1 MIDWLI
7 VWGVTQAAGSLVRSV
22 MQELAIEG
30 AKDYGKEF
38 FKNSLGKVLHLPEKD
53 IQKEAYGKAMKE
65 FLELFQQQLEMA
77 NLEDDQIKNFEKPL
91 KTFIKDDQVK
101 PILGDAF
108 DIDCQVL
115 DTFTLAQ
122 SWQRLNLPPLPA
134 EFNWEKLGKF
144 YLRKTQEIIENSE
157 KLRAVFLVKLQDRD
171 SQNIQEIAGV
181 KTDYNLDNYGE
192 GLKKEYGHLKLECL
206 DTTTYEQIKL
216 WRMFVPQNVRRCKQ
230 FIPQL
235 YELPKEVLQELVDR
249 GEITQAELEQ
259 IQAELER
266 KRREYVN
273 EKLDPVLN
281 IVNSSEYRR
290 TVILGDPGAG
300 KSSLLQ
306 YLALNWAEKKLSQR
320 VLLPLPLLIELR
332 IYARDKDEKKCQNI
346 LEFFHQGNLICHLN
360 QLALDDKLN
369 KGQVLVLFDGL
380 DEVFNPQLREE
391 IVTDIKRFSIE
402 YPQVQIIVTS
412 RWLGYKAEEL
422 NHAGFEHFMI
432 QDLDKDQI
440 EDFIQR
446 WHDLAFENR
455 DDKPQKQERLQKAI
469 KESKAIRE
477 LAGNPLLLTMMA
489 ILNRTQELPRD
500 RSKLYEKASE
510 VLLHQWDFETK
521 EGLIDPEL
529 KKYLYNI
536 DLRDKRDI
544 LRLVASAIQAG
555 EKGLAANLIYKEELE
570 NILTQYL
577 QGTGINKRDAS
588 DLTDLIIKQLRY
600 RNFILCSLGGNAFA
614 FVHRTFLEYFC
625 ACEFYEKFKNRGLP
639 DGIPLEDLKTKVF
652 GEHYSDPVWKEVL
665 CLLMG
670 MLSAEFPKE
679 IAEELINYL
688 IDIEEKDHEF
698 SYLFLAAD
706 CYGELRNQS
715 IYIELSQRLLNSL
728 QSLTKLSYS
737 YADTDFKEKPV
748 AKIGNIWQDDP
759 TGWSVLQSIAI
770 EQHYWSGAREAVN
783 QLSRIAKIHSEALV
797 YLQEVAR
804 QGESAAGTAGQ
815 ALANYWRDNP
825 QTLPIIQQ
833 QANKG
838 KSEAIEAL
846 VTHWRDNPQTLPI
859 IQQLANKGESEAIE
873 ALVTHWRD
881 NPQTLPIIQ
890 QLANKG
896 EREIIELLRGLI
908 RIKIDSEIGA
918 IIKTILARKDLDS
931 DIKEEFRE
939 LLGRNNFRELR
950 NPDQDSQNKREQD
963 IQNKRGGG
971 GHFSTLRTKITDP
984 EILVKSLQDLGII
997 VKREADVRGGSNG
1010 QRVRAD
1016 IVAVLE
1022 GDYDLGWI
1030 RNTDG
1035 SFDLIADLWGVAQK
1049 HSQTELINSINQ
1061 KYAVNK
1067 TLKEVKERG
1076 LNQRDR

>member
-1 MIDWLI
+1 MVDPLI

-53 IQKEAYGKAMKE
+53 VQKEAYGKAMKE

-77 NLEDDQIKNFEKPL
+77 DLEDDQIKNFEKPL

-108 DIDCQVL
+108 DIDCQIL
-115 DTFTLAQ
+115 DTFRLAQ

-157 KLRAVFLVKLQDRD
+157 KLRAVFLVKLQNKD

-181 KTDYNLDNYGE
+181 KTDYNLDNYAE

-235 YELPKEVLQELVDR
+235 YESPKEGPQELVDR
-249 GEITQAELEQ
+249 GEITQAELE
-259 IQAELER
+259 R
-266 KRREYVN
+266 KRQEYVN
-273 EKLDPVLN
+273 EKLYPVLN
-281 IVNSSEYRR
+281 IVNSSEYPR

-306 YLALNWAEKKLSQR
+306 YLALNWAEKELSQR

-332 IYARDKDEKKCQNI
+332 IYARDKDEKKCKNI

-360 QLALDDKLN
+360 QLALDDKLK
-369 KGQVLVLFDGL
+369 KGQALVLFDGL

-391 IVTDIKRFSIE
+391 IVTDIKRFSIQ

-422 NHAGFEHFMI
+422 NHAGFDHFMI

-440 EDFIQR
+440 EDFIKR

-455 DDKPQKQERLQKAI
+455 DDKTQKQERLQKAI
-469 KESKAIRE
+469 KESKAIRQ

-544 LRLVASAIQAG
+544 LRLVASAMQAG

-570 NILTQYL
+570 NVLTQYL
-577 QGTGINKRDAS
+577 ERTEINKRVAS

-625 ACEFYEKFKNRGLP
+625 ACEFYERFKKRGLP
-639 DGIPLEDLKTKVF
+639 DGISLEDLKTKVF

-679 IAEELINYL
+679 IAEELISYL
-688 IDIEEKDHEF
+688 IDIEEEDQEF
-698 SYLFLAAD
+698 AYLFLAAD

-715 IYIELSQRLLNSL
+715 IYVELSQRLLDSL
-728 QSLTKLSYS
+728 QSLTKSSYR
-737 YADTDFKEKPV
+737 YADTDFKEKTV
-748 AKIGNIWQDDP
+748 AKIGAIWQDHR
-759 TGWSVLQSIAI
+759 TGWSVLQSIAT
-770 EQHYWSGAREAVN
+770 ERNVWYVQDQAVI

-797 YLQEVAR
+797 YLQEFAR
-804 QGESAAGTAGQ
+804 QGKSEAIQ
-815 ALANYWRDNP
+815 ALVTHWRDNP

-838 KSEAIEAL
+838 QSKAIEAL
-846 VTHWRDNPQTLPI
+846 ANHWRDNPQTLPI
-859 IQQLANKGESEAIE
+859 IQQQANKGEHRAIE
-873 ALVTHWRD
+873 ALANHWRD
-881 NPQTLPIIQ
+881 HAQTLPIIQ
-890 QLANKG
+890 QLANKAEG
-896 EREIIELLRGLI
+896 EIIGFLTALG
-908 RIKIDSEIGA
+908 RITNDSEIGA
-918 IIKTILARKDLDS
+918 IIETILARTDVDAK
-931 DIKEEFRE
+931 IKEGFQEF
-939 LLGRNNFRELR
+939 LYYSNFRDWR
-950 NPDQDSQNKREQD
+950 NPD
-963 IQNKRGGG
+963 
-971 GHFSTLRTKITDP
+971 
-984 EILVKSLQDLGII
+984 
-997 VKREADVRGGSNG
+997 
-1010 QRVRAD
+1010 
-1016 IVAVLE
+1016 
-1022 GDYDLGWI
+1022 
-1030 RNTDG
+1030 
-1035 SFDLIADLWGVAQK
+1035 
-1049 HSQTELINSINQ
+1049 
-1061 KYAVNK
+1061 
-1067 TLKEVKERG
+1067 
-1076 LNQRDR
+1076 

>member
-7 VWGVTQAAGSLVRSV
+7 VWGVTPAAGSLVLSV
-22 MQELAIEG
+22 MQELAKEG
-30 AKDYGKEF
+30 AKDYVKEF

-53 IQKEAYGKAMKE
+53 VQKEAYGKAMKE

-77 NLEDDQIKNFEKPL
+77 DLEDDQIKNFEKPL

-108 DIDCQVL
+108 DIDCQIL
-115 DTFTLAQ
+115 DTFRLAQ

-144 YLRKTQEIIENSE
+144 YLRKTQEIIQNSE
-157 KLRAVFLVKLQDRD
+157 KLRAVFLVKLQNKD

-181 KTDYNLDNYGE
+181 KTDYNLDNYAE

-216 WRMFVPQNVRRCKQ
+216 WRMFVPQNVRRYKRV
-230 FIPQL
+230 IPQL

-249 GEITQAELEQ
+249 GEITQAELE
-259 IQAELER
+259 R
-266 KRREYVN
+266 KRQEYVN
-273 EKLDPVLN
+273 EKLDSVLN
-281 IVNSSEYRR
+281 IVNSSEYPR
-290 TVILGDPGAG
+290 TVILGNPGAG

-306 YLALNWAEKKLSQR
+306 YLALNWAEKELSQR

-332 IYARDKDEKKCQNI
+332 IYARDKDEKKCKNI

-360 QLALDDKLN
+360 QLALDDKLK
-369 KGQVLVLFDGL
+369 KGQALVLFDGL
-380 DEVFNPQLREE
+380 DEVFNPQLRQE
-391 IVTDIKRFSIE
+391 IVTDIKRFSIQ
-402 YPQVQIIVTS
+402 YPQVPIIVTS

-422 NHAGFEHFMI
+422 NHAGFDHFMI

-440 EDFIQR
+440 EDFIKR

-455 DDKPQKQERLQKAI
+455 DDKTQKQERLQKAI

-544 LRLVASAIQAG
+544 LRLVASAMQAG

-570 NILTQYL
+570 NVLTQYL
-577 QGTGINKRDAS
+577 EKTGINKRVAS

-625 ACEFYEKFKNRGLP
+625 ACEFYERFKKRGLP
-639 DGIPLEDLKTKVF
+639 DGITLEELKTKVF
-652 GEHYSDPVWKEVL
+652 GEHCSDPVWKEVL

-679 IAEELINYL
+679 VAEELINYL
-688 IDIEEKDHEF
+688 IDMEEKDKGFAH
-698 SYLFLAAD
+698 LFLAAD

-715 IYIELSQRLLNSL
+715 IYVELSQRLLNQLERLYDKDISYYKKYDTGNRWGQREKNRDKSISCVVKNWQGDPNGWNML
-728 QSLTKLSYS
+728 QKIAQSAATSWRQQPIIDALVQIAQLY
-737 YADTDFKEKPV
+737 PV
-748 AKIGNIWQDDP
+748 ALSKI
-759 TGWSVLQSIAI
+759 
-770 EQHYWSGAREAVN
+770 
-783 QLSRIAKIHSEALV
+783 
-797 YLQEVAR
+797 QE
-804 QGESAAGTAGQ
+804 
-815 ALANYWRDNP
+815 LANR
-825 QTLPIIQQ
+825 
-833 QANKG
+833 G
-838 KSEAIEAL
+838 KSKAIEAL

-859 IQQLANKGESEAIE
+859 IQQQANKGEWKAIE
-873 ALVTHWRD
+873 ALVTYWRD

-890 QLANKG
+890 QLANKAEG
-896 EREIIELLRGLI
+896 EIIGLLTALA
-908 RIKIDSEIGA
+908 RITIDSEIGA
-918 IIKTILARKDLDS
+918 IIETILARTDVDAK
-931 DIKEEFRE
+931 IKEGFQEF
-939 LLGRNNFRELR
+939 LYYSNFRDWR
-950 NPDQDSQNKREQD
+950 NPD
-963 IQNKRGGG
+963 
-971 GHFSTLRTKITDP
+971 
-984 EILVKSLQDLGII
+984 
-997 VKREADVRGGSNG
+997 
-1010 QRVRAD
+1010 
-1016 IVAVLE
+1016 
-1022 GDYDLGWI
+1022 
-1030 RNTDG
+1030 
-1035 SFDLIADLWGVAQK
+1035 
-1049 HSQTELINSINQ
+1049 
-1061 KYAVNK
+1061 
-1067 TLKEVKERG
+1067 
-1076 LNQRDR
+1076 

>member
-7 VWGVTQAAGSLVRSV
+7 VWGVTQAAGPLVFSV

-53 IQKEAYGKAMKE
+53 VQKEAYGKAMKE

-144 YLRKTQEIIENSE
+144 YLRKTKEIIENSE
-157 KLRAVFLVKLQDRD
+157 KLRAVFLVKLQDKD

-266 KRREYVN
+266 KRREYLN

-281 IVNSSEYRR
+281 IINSSEYRR

-306 YLALNWAEKKLSQR
+306 YLALNWAEKELSQR
-320 VLLPLPLLIELR
+320 VLFPLPLLIELR
-332 IYARDKDEKKCQNI
+332 IYARDKDEKKCKNI

-360 QLALDDKLN
+360 QLALDDKLE
-369 KGQVLVLFDGL
+369 KGQALVLFDGL

-391 IVTDIKRFSIE
+391 IVTDIKRFSIQ
-402 YPQVQIIVTS
+402 YPQVPIIVTS

-432 QDLDKDQI
+432 QDLDQNQI

-544 LRLVASAIQAG
+544 LRLVASAIQAR

-577 QGTGINKRDAS
+577 QGTGINKRDAN

-670 MLSAEFPKE
+670 MLSSEFTKE
-679 IAEELINYL
+679 IAEELINSL
-688 IDIEEKDHEF
+688 IDMEEKDQEF
-698 SYLFLAAD
+698 AHLFLAAD

-715 IYIELSQRLLNSL
+715 IYVELSQRLLNQLERLYDKDIDYYEKYDPEKWWQQRGKIRGKSISCVVKNWQGDPNGWNML
-728 QSLTKLSYS
+728 QKIAQSATSWPEQAPIIDALVQIAQLY
-737 YADTDFKEKPV
+737 PV
-748 AKIGNIWQDDP
+748 ALSKIQELANKGK
-759 TGWSVLQSIAI
+759 SKAI
-770 EQHYWSGAREAVN
+770 
-783 QLSRIAKIHSEALV
+783 EALV
-797 YLQEVAR
+797 THWRDHHQTLPIIQQQANKS
-804 QGESAAGTAGQ
+804 ESEAIAALVTH
-815 ALANYWRDNP
+815 WRDNP

-838 KSEAIEAL
+838 E
-846 VTHWRDNPQTLPI
+846 
-859 IQQLANKGESEAIE
+859 G
-873 ALVTHWRD
+873 
-881 NPQTLPIIQ
+881 
-890 QLANKG
+890 
-896 EREIIELLRGLI
+896 EIIELLWGLS

-918 IIKTILARKDLDS
+918 IIETILARKDLDS
-931 DIKEEFRE
+931 DIKEKFRE

-950 NPDQDSQNKREQD
+950 NPDQDSQHE
-963 IQNKRGGG
+963 RGGG
-971 GHFSTLRTKITDP
+971 GHFSTLRTKITDA

-997 VKREADVRGGSNG
+997 VKREADVRGSSS
-1010 QRVRAD
+1010 QRVRVD

-1022 GDYDLGWI
+1022 GDYDLGWS

-1076 LNQRDR
+1076 LNKRDL

>member
-7 VWGVTQAAGSLVRSV
+7 VWGVTPAAGSLVLSV
-22 MQELAIEG
+22 MQELAKEG
-30 AKDYGKEF
+30 AKDYVKEF

-53 IQKEAYGKAMKE
+53 VQKEAYGKAMKE

-77 NLEDDQIKNFEKPL
+77 DLEDDQIKNFEKPL

-108 DIDCQVL
+108 DIDCQIL
-115 DTFTLAQ
+115 DTFRLAQ

-157 KLRAVFLVKLQDRD
+157 KLRAVFLVKLQNKD

-181 KTDYNLDNYGE
+181 KTDYNLDNYAE

-216 WRMFVPQNVRRCKQ
+216 WRMFVPQNVRRYKRV
-230 FIPQL
+230 IPQL

-249 GEITQAELEQ
+249 GEITQAELE
-259 IQAELER
+259 R
-266 KRREYVN
+266 KRQEYVN
-273 EKLDPVLN
+273 EKLDSVLN
-281 IVNSSEYRR
+281 IVNSSEYPR
-290 TVILGDPGAG
+290 TVILGNPGAG

-306 YLALNWAEKKLSQR
+306 YLALNWAEKELSQR

-332 IYARDKDEKKCQNI
+332 IYARDKDEKKCKNI

-360 QLALDDKLN
+360 QLALDDKLK
-369 KGQVLVLFDGL
+369 KGQALVLFDGL
-380 DEVFNPQLREE
+380 DEVFNPQLRQE
-391 IVTDIKRFSIE
+391 IVTDIKRFSIQ

-422 NHAGFEHFMI
+422 NHAGFDHFMI

-455 DDKPQKQERLQKAI
+455 DDKTQKQERLQKAI

-544 LRLVASAIQAG
+544 LRLVASAMQAG

-570 NILTQYL
+570 NVLTQYL
-577 QGTGINKRDAS
+577 EKTGINKRVAS

-625 ACEFYEKFKNRGLP
+625 ACEFYERFKKRGLP
-639 DGIPLEDLKTKVF
+639 DGITLEELKTKVF
-652 GEHYSDPVWKEVL
+652 GEHCSDPVWKEVL

-679 IAEELINYL
+679 VAEELINYL
-688 IDIEEKDHEF
+688 IDMEEKDKGFAH
-698 SYLFLAAD
+698 LFLAAD

-715 IYIELSQRLLNSL
+715 IYVELSQRLLNQLERLYDKDISYYKKYDTGNRWGQREKNRDKSISCVVKNWQGDPNGWNML
-728 QSLTKLSYS
+728 QKIAQSAATSWRQQPIIDALVQIAQLY
-737 YADTDFKEKPV
+737 PV
-748 AKIGNIWQDDP
+748 ALSKI
-759 TGWSVLQSIAI
+759 
-770 EQHYWSGAREAVN
+770 
-783 QLSRIAKIHSEALV
+783 
-797 YLQEVAR
+797 QE
-804 QGESAAGTAGQ
+804 
-815 ALANYWRDNP
+815 LANR
-825 QTLPIIQQ
+825 
-833 QANKG
+833 G
-838 KSEAIEAL
+838 KSKAIEAL

-859 IQQLANKGESEAIE
+859 IQQQANKGEWKAIE
-873 ALVTHWRD
+873 ALVTYWRD

-890 QLANKG
+890 QLANKAEG
-896 EREIIELLRGLI
+896 EIIGLLTALA
-908 RIKIDSEIGA
+908 RITIDSEIGA
-918 IIKTILARKDLDS
+918 IIETILARTDVDAK
-931 DIKEEFRE
+931 IKEGFQEF
-939 LLGRNNFRELR
+939 LYYSNFRDWR
-950 NPDQDSQNKREQD
+950 NPD
-963 IQNKRGGG
+963 
-971 GHFSTLRTKITDP
+971 
-984 EILVKSLQDLGII
+984 
-997 VKREADVRGGSNG
+997 
-1010 QRVRAD
+1010 
-1016 IVAVLE
+1016 
-1022 GDYDLGWI
+1022 
-1030 RNTDG
+1030 
-1035 SFDLIADLWGVAQK
+1035 
-1049 HSQTELINSINQ
+1049 
-1061 KYAVNK
+1061 
-1067 TLKEVKERG
+1067 
-1076 LNQRDR
+1076 

>member
-53 IQKEAYGKAMKE
+53 VQKEAYGKAMKE

-115 DTFTLAQ
+115 DTLRLAQ

-249 GEITQAELEQ
+249 GEITQAELEA
-259 IQAELER
+259 IEAELER

-306 YLALNWAEKKLSQR
+306 YLALNWAEKELSQR
-320 VLLPLPLLIELR
+320 VLFPLPLLIELR

-360 QLALDDKLN
+360 QLALDDKLE
-369 KGQVLVLFDGL
+369 KGQALVLFDGL

-432 QDLDKDQI
+432 QDLDQNQI

-544 LRLVASAIQAG
+544 LRLVASAIQAR

-577 QGTGINKRDAS
+577 QGTGINKRDAN

-670 MLSAEFPKE
+670 MLSAEFTKE
-679 IAEELINYL
+679 IAEELINSL
-688 IDIEEKDHEF
+688 IDMEETYKKISH
-698 SYLFLAAD
+698 LFLAAD

-715 IYIELSQRLLNSL
+715 IYVELSQRLLNSL

-748 AKIGNIWQDDP
+748 SKIGNIWQDDP
-759 TGWSVLQSIAI
+759 TGWSVLQAIAI
-770 EQHYWSGAREAVN
+770 EQNYWDGAREAVN
-783 QLSRIAKIHSEALV
+783 QLSRIAKIHSEALA

-804 QGESAAGTAGQ
+804 QGESKAIKALVTHWRDNPQTLPIIQQQANKGESEAIE
-815 ALANYWRDNP
+815 ALANHWRDNP

-859 IQQLANKGESEAIE
+859 IQQ
-873 ALVTHWRD
+873 
-881 NPQTLPIIQ
+881 Q
-890 QLANKG
+890 ANKG
-896 EREIIELLRGLI
+896 EREIIELLRGLSG
-908 RIKIDSEIGA
+908 IKIDSDIGA

-931 DIKEEFRE
+931 DIKERFRE
-939 LLGRNNFRELR
+939 LLMRNNFRELR
-950 NPDQDSQNKREQD
+950 NPDQDSQHE
-963 IQNKRGGG
+963 RGGG
-971 GHFSTLRTKITDP
+971 GHFSTLRTKIGGHFSTLRTKITDA

-997 VKREADVRGGSNG
+997 VKREADVRGSSS
-1010 QRVRAD
+1010 QRVRVD

-1035 SFDLIADLWGVAQK
+1035 SFDLIIDLLGVAKK
-1049 HSQTELINSINQ
+1049 HDQTELINSINA

-1067 TLKEVKERG
+1067 TLKEIKERG
-1076 LNQRDR
+1076 LN

>member
-53 IQKEAYGKAMKE
+53 VQKEAYGKAMKE

-144 YLRKTQEIIENSE
+144 YLRKTKEIIENSE
-157 KLRAVFLVKLQDRD
+157 KLRAVFLVKLQDKD

-249 GEITQAELEQ
+249 GEITQAELEA
-259 IQAELER
+259 IEAELER

-306 YLALNWAEKKLSQR
+306 YLALNWAEKELSQR
-320 VLLPLPLLIELR
+320 VLFPLPLLIELR

-360 QLALDDKLN
+360 QLALDDKLE
-369 KGQVLVLFDGL
+369 KGQALVLFDGL

-432 QDLDKDQI
+432 QDLDQNQI

-455 DDKPQKQERLQKAI
+455 DDKTQKQERLQKAI

-544 LRLVASAIQAG
+544 LRLVASAIQAR

-577 QGTGINKRDAS
+577 QGTGINKRDAN

-670 MLSAEFPKE
+670 MLSSEFIKE
-679 IAEELINYL
+679 IAEELINSL
-688 IDIEEKDHEF
+688 IDMEEKDQEF
-698 SYLFLAAD
+698 AHLFLAAD

-715 IYIELSQRLLNSL
+715 IYVELSQRLLNQLERLYDKDIDYYEKYDPEKWWQQRGKIRGKSISCVVKNWQGDPNGWNML
-728 QSLTKLSYS
+728 QKIAQSATSWPEQAPIIDALVQIAQLY
-737 YADTDFKEKPV
+737 PV
-748 AKIGNIWQDDP
+748 ALSKIQELANKGK
-759 TGWSVLQSIAI
+759 SKAI
-770 EQHYWSGAREAVN
+770 
-783 QLSRIAKIHSEALV
+783 EALV
-797 YLQEVAR
+797 
-804 QGESAAGTAGQ
+804 TH
-815 ALANYWRDNP
+815 WRDNP

-859 IQQLANKGESEAIE
+859 IQQQANKGK
-873 ALVTHWRD
+873 W
-881 NPQTLPIIQ
+881 
-890 QLANKG
+890 
-896 EREIIELLRGLI
+896 EIIGLGSALS

-931 DIKEEFRE
+931 DIKEKFRE

-950 NPDQDSQNKREQD
+950 NPDQDSQHE
-963 IQNKRGGG
+963 RGGG
-971 GHFSTLRTKITDP
+971 GHFSTLRTKITDA

-997 VKREADVRGGSNG
+997 VKREADVRGSSS
-1010 QRVRAD
+1010 QRVRVD

-1035 SFDLIADLWGVAQK
+1035 SFDLIIDLLGVAKK
-1049 HSQTELINSINQ
+1049 HDQTELINSINA

-1067 TLKEVKERG
+1067 TLKEIKERG
-1076 LNQRDR
+1076 LN

>member
-53 IQKEAYGKAMKE
+53 VQKEAYGKAMKE

-77 NLEDDQIKNFEKPL
+77 NLEDDQIKNLEKPL

-134 EFNWEKLGKF
+134 ELNWEKLGKF

-157 KLRAVFLVKLQDRD
+157 KLRAVFLVKLQDKD
-171 SQNIQEIAGV
+171 SRNIQEIAGV

-306 YLALNWAEKKLSQR
+306 YLALNWAEKELSQR
-320 VLLPLPLLIELR
+320 VLFPLPLLIELR

-360 QLALDDKLN
+360 QLALDDKLE
-369 KGQVLVLFDGL
+369 KGQALVLFDGL

-432 QDLDKDQI
+432 QDLDQNQI

-455 DDKPQKQERLQKAI
+455 DDKTQKQERLQKAI

-544 LRLVASAIQAG
+544 LRLVASAIQAR

-577 QGTGINKRDAS
+577 QGTGINKRDAN

-625 ACEFYEKFKNRGLP
+625 ACEFYERFKNRGLP
-639 DGIPLEDLKTKVF
+639 DGITLEELKTKVF

-670 MLSAEFPKE
+670 MLSAEFTKE
-679 IAEELINYL
+679 IAEELINSL
-688 IDIEEKDHEF
+688 IDMEETYKKISH
-698 SYLFLAAD
+698 LFLAAD

-715 IYIELSQRLLNSL
+715 IYVELSQRLLNSL

-748 AKIGNIWQDDP
+748 SKIGNIWQDDP
-759 TGWSVLQSIAI
+759 TGWSVLQAIAI
-770 EQHYWSGAREAVN
+770 EQNYWDGAREAVN
-783 QLSRIAKIHSEALV
+783 QLSRIAKIHSEALA

-804 QGESAAGTAGQ
+804 QGESKAIKALVTHWRDNPQTLPIIQQQANKGESEAIE
-815 ALANYWRDNP
+815 ALANHWRDNP

-838 KSEAIEAL
+838 KSKAIEAL

-859 IQQLANKGESEAIE
+859 IQQ
-873 ALVTHWRD
+873 
-881 NPQTLPIIQ
+881 Q
-890 QLANKG
+890 ANKG
-896 EREIIELLRGLI
+896 EREIIELLRGLSG
-908 RIKIDSEIGA
+908 IKIDSDIGA

-931 DIKEEFRE
+931 DIKERFRE
-939 LLGRNNFRELR
+939 LLMRNNFRELR
-950 NPDQDSQNKREQD
+950 NPDQDSQHE
-963 IQNKRGGG
+963 RGGG
-971 GHFSTLRTKITDP
+971 GHFSTLRTKIGGHFSTLRTKITDA

-997 VKREADVRGGSNG
+997 VKREADVRGSSS
-1010 QRVRAD
+1010 QRVRVD

-1035 SFDLIADLWGVAQK
+1035 SFDLIIDLLGVAKK
-1049 HSQTELINSINQ
+1049 HDQTELINSINA

-1067 TLKEVKERG
+1067 TLKEIKERG
-1076 LNQRDR
+1076 LN